1 MNWKVLSAVA
11 ALALLATYPVAH
23 ADTPD
28 VLAGIT
34 VAPYAHRYDYR
45 RAAFGEGWP
54 GDGAGCDVRDDI
66 LDRDLTNKTYV
77 STSRC
82 RDAVAT
88 GTLVDPYTGATIAF
102 QHGERTSA
110 AVQIDHL
117 VPLAYAW
124 DMGAYAWPA
133 DKRAQFYTDPTELL
147 AVDGEANQAKGDSPP
162 GRWLPPNTAYDCQY
176 DREFVAVLR
185 TYQLPIDEASAATIR
200 RDCPS

>member
-1 MNWKVLSAVA
+1 MNGKVVSAVA

-28 VLAGIT
+28 VLAGVT
-34 VAPYAHRYDYR
+34 VAPFAHRSDYR

-54 GDGAGCDVRDDI
+54 KDSAGCDVRDDV
-66 LDRDLTNKTYV
+66 LDRDLTNKTYM

-88 GTLVDPYTGATIAF
+88 GTLVDPYTGTVIVF

-124 DMGAYAWPA
+124 DMGAWAWPA

-162 GRWLPPNTAYDCQY
+162 GRWMPPNTAYSCTY

-185 TYQLPIDEASAATIR
+185 EYSLPIDPASANVLRAES
-200 RDCPS
+200 CQ